1 MKKIFRRTAAA
12 MFAAIMCVGTACAQ
26 EENGFKKFEVRDDF
40 NENGFEWFH
49 NAEILAAGNKEKHNA
64 MTIGWG
70 GIGTL
75 WGRTALTV
83 YLADKRYTKE
93 FMDREQYFTVMVF
106 DVENSRVLDYMGH
119 KSGRDDSDKAK
130 TLGLHTAYTAN
141 GTPYYKEATMV
152 IECRKMYQAPFD
164 PKGFTD
170 DVPKKMYSNYTDGI
184 HSMYIGEVVNA
195 WKK

>member
-12 MFAAIMCVGTACAQ
+12 MFAALMCVGTAYAQ

-93 FMDREQYFTVMVF
+93 FMDQE
-106 DVENSRVLDYMGH
+106 
-119 KSGRDDSDKAK
+119 
-130 TLGLHTAYTAN
+130 
-141 GTPYYKEATMV
+141 
-152 IECRKMYQAPFD
+152 
-164 PKGFTD
+164 
-170 DVPKKMYSNYTDGI
+170 
-184 HSMYIGEVVNA
+184 
-195 WKK
+195 